1 MINVLEEL
9 KTKLI
14 ILTFEINRFWN
25 WKMQLII
32 TNSVNGFNSIDTA
45 EEKISEVKA
54 KLGGKNPD

>member
-1 MINVLEEL
+1 
-9 KTKLI
+9 
-14 ILTFEINRFWN
+14 
-25 WKMQLII
+25 MQLII